1 MSAASIGSGKAAGYA
16 RYLEGKTVAPQRG
29 DYYLRPD
36 GSVAEAPGR
45 WLSDPETLDELG
57 VSGAGP
63 LEGPAFVA
71 AMEGRYPQTGRWLR
85 RAGPDGTRG
94 GGIDVTFSAPKSVSV
109 AWALADQ
116 WQREQLEAAHERAV
130 QRAGEYMRESVS
142 LVRRRYGAGV
152 VEERARDVIAA
163 GFLHTTARGVEGAA
177 APDPQLHT
185 HVVIAG
191 AVREDGRYVAVASR
205 PVFRAARELGAFYRS
220 ALSEELGAKGYP
232 IEAGTGRD
240 GKYFEIA
247 PVPQGPPH

>member
-1 MSAASIGSGKAAGYA
+1 MSAASIGVAKGGGYA
-16 RYLEGKTVAPQRG
+16 RYLESKTVEPERG

-36 GSVAEAPGR
+36 GSVTEAPGR
-45 WLSDPETLDELG
+45 WLSDAETLEGLG

-71 AMEGRYPQTGRWLR
+71 VMEGRHPQTGRWLR
-85 RAGPDGTRG
+85 RAGADGTRG

-109 AWALADQ
+109 VWALSDR

-130 QRAGEYMRESVS
+130 QRAVEYMRENVG
-142 LVRRRYGAGV
+142 LVRRRYGADV
-152 VEERARDVIAA
+152 VEERARDVVAA

-205 PVFRAARELGAFYRS
+205 PVFRAAREVGAFYRS
-220 ALSEELGAKGYP
+220 ALAEELKAQGYP
-232 IEAGTGRD
+232 IQQGTGRD
-240 GKYFEIA
+240 GQVLRDRA
-247 PVPQGPPH
+247 GARGAA